1 MLLSYLK
8 LAVRLLLRNPFFTFI
23 NVSGLSVGFAVFI
36 ILWQYSQNELKSDH
50 FQKDHDRVY
59 RLITEIDFRWD
70 GKLGELKYGYD
81 VPIHTVRL
89 VEKIP
94 QVESFTRIYNQDNFN
109 ATWIEDHSSQLF
121 LTVKSESGDEN
132 HFIEKHVAYA
142 DPNMFDFFGIVL
154 LRGNAL
160 TVLNDANA
168 VAISQHTA
176 QKYFGSEDPMNKTLL
191 LNNAIPLK
199 VTGVFADLP
208 KNTHLEFEVVISMH
222 RLERSIN
229 EFRTSAKGGP
239 ISYLKLKQ
247 GVAPTSL
254 EQLLKEDSRI
264 LTDQFNTDPNGTIE
278 ARLSLQPLE
287 EIAFSNLD
295 GDHFLS
301 KSKMF
306 LAVLNTIAAIVLI
319 VAWINYI
326 NFTLSL
332 NIKRN
337 KELATRKTMGAK
349 PSDLIKQ
356 FVVESAIVNIL
367 SLLIALTLIQ
377 LSKGALKTFFQ
388 FHIYAFDNDL
398 RNTMG
403 IALLAVGC
411 GIIVTGFY
419 PAISTLKAAP
429 RSLFQRV
436 VLPGQMRMDTANI
449 LMIIQYTCAIVLI
462 IGVFA
467 IQRQLDYILSRSIGI
482 NREGI
487 VVLDLPIKQPE
498 NFQSLLKTFCNEIK
512 DLSFVSDLTV
522 SNNVV
527 GDREENS
534 VCVKKPS
541 GKGSFVG
548 DCNGGVDEWFLSCYG
563 IRLLAGRNFLPQH
576 PSDSTAILI
585 SRQGAKNLDYEQ
597 PGDIIGEIVLVQ
609 EKDFSEVYTPAQVI
623 GVFEDYK
630 RTTFFSSQVSH
641 RKGDDAGIVL
651 TYGDYMVP
659 AQAPRKLSIR
669 MSSTNYEQALEIIK
683 DKYNKIFPGNAF
695 NWSFLNENING
706 YYTNE
711 KIARNQV
718 ILFSALVI
726 AISCLGL
733 LGMIMQ
739 RILLKTKEIGVRK
752 VLGARLHHIGSLL
765 LISTVKQM
773 VVAFFIGIPIAW
785 YATQQYLQRYTDHVD
800 VHWWHYLVPVLVNCV
815 IMVLTISAV
824 VWKAAMSNPV
834 EALKHE

>member
-1 MLLSYLK
+1 MLLRYLQ

-23 NVSGLSVGFAVFI
+23 NVLGLSVGFAVFI

-50 FQKDHDRVY
+50 SHKDHERVY

-121 LTVKSESGDEN
+121 LTGKSESGDEN

-191 LNNAIPLK
+191 LNNTIPLK
-199 VTGVFADLP
+199 VTGVFDDLP

-367 SLLIALTLIQ
+367 SLLIAL
-377 LSKGALKTFFQ
+377 
-388 FHIYAFDNDL
+388 
-398 RNTMG
+398 RRR
-403 IALLAVGC
+403 
-411 GIIVTGFY
+411 Y
-419 PAISTLKAAP
+419 PT
-429 RSLFQRV
+429 
-436 VLPGQMRMDTANI
+436 
-449 LMIIQYTCAIVLI
+449 
-462 IGVFA
+462 IG
-467 IQRQLDYILSRSIGI
+467 G
-482 NREGI
+482 
-487 VVLDLPIKQPE
+487 
-498 NFQSLLKTFCNEIK
+498 
-512 DLSFVSDLTV
+512 
-522 SNNVV
+522 
-527 GDREENS
+527 
-534 VCVKKPS
+534 
-541 GKGSFVG
+541 
-548 DCNGGVDEWFLSCYG
+548 
-563 IRLLAGRNFLPQH
+563 
-576 PSDSTAILI
+576 
-585 SRQGAKNLDYEQ
+585 
-597 PGDIIGEIVLVQ
+597 
-609 EKDFSEVYTPAQVI
+609 
-623 GVFEDYK
+623 
-630 RTTFFSSQVSH
+630 
-641 RKGDDAGIVL
+641 
-651 TYGDYMVP
+651 
-659 AQAPRKLSIR
+659 
-669 MSSTNYEQALEIIK
+669 
-683 DKYNKIFPGNAF
+683 
-695 NWSFLNENING
+695 
-706 YYTNE
+706 
-711 KIARNQV
+711 
-718 ILFSALVI
+718 
-726 AISCLGL
+726 
-733 LGMIMQ
+733 
-739 RILLKTKEIGVRK
+739 
-752 VLGARLHHIGSLL
+752 
-765 LISTVKQM
+765 
-773 VVAFFIGIPIAW
+773 
-785 YATQQYLQRYTDHVD
+785 
-800 VHWWHYLVPVLVNCV
+800 
-815 IMVLTISAV
+815 
-824 VWKAAMSNPV
+824 
-834 EALKHE
+834 